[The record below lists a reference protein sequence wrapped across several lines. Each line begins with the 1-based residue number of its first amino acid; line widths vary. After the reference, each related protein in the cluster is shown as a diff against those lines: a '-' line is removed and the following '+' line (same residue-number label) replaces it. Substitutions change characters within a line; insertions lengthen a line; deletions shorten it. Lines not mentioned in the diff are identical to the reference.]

1 MQKRILL
8 LIIILYTA
16 TRAAT
21 QTLGG
26 NAVFNFLTQPN
37 TAQLSALGGVNISSM
52 GNDVGMAFHNPA
64 LLRPA
69 MHRQVNTSFNS
80 FVAGI
85 RHYSAT
91 GAYWL
96 DRPGLNLGV
105 GVQYLNY
112 GSLVQ
117 TDASGNI
124 LGNIRPNDYMVQL
137 MASKQYME
145 RFRIGVSAK
154 LIRSEYGAYRST
166 GLAADIGL
174 TYTDTAALFQAAL
187 VVKNMGVQLRAYEPG
202 KQKEELPFDV
212 QAGISKKL
220 ANAPIQFSLTAHHL
234 HRLNIQYN
242 DTAFNA
248 AEGDLRSNG
257 LQKVF
262 SHLVLSSQIDL
273 SEFVELNL
281 GYNFLRRQ
289 DLNVFGATGGL
300 NGFTCGVGV
309 LLRKL
314 QIRYATGFY
323 QQNMFHQFSLNFNFS
338 GTPL

>member
-1 MQKRILL
+1 MQKRVLL
-8 LIIILYTA
+8 LIIFIYAA
-16 TRAAT
+16 TRCT
-21 QTLGG
+21 SQTLGG

-37 TAQLSALGGVNISSM
+37 TAQLSALGGVNISSF

-64 LLRPA
+64 LLHRQ
-69 MHRQVNTSFNS
+69 MNRQVNTSFNA

-85 RHYSAT
+85 SHFTAT
-91 GAYWL
+91 TAFYL
-96 DRPGLNLGV
+96 PGPDLNLGA

-124 LGNIRPNDYMVQL
+124 LGSIRPNDYMVQV
-137 MASKQYME
+137 MVSKKYME
-145 RFRIGVSAK
+145 RFRIGATAK
-154 LIRSEYGAYRST
+154 LIRSAYGNYRST
-166 GLAADIGL
+166 GIAADIGL
-174 TYTDTAALFQAAL
+174 TYTDTAAMLQATVL
-187 VVKNMGVQLRAYEPG
+187 VKNMGTQLKAYASGGE
-202 KQKEELPFDV
+202 KEELPFDI

-220 ANAPIQFSLTAHHL
+220 ANAPVQFSLTAHNL
-234 HRLNIQYN
+234 HRLNIQYK

-248 AEGDLRSNG
+248 AEGDIRSNG

-262 SHLVLSSQIDL
+262 AHVVLSSQIYL
-273 SEFVELNL
+273 SEYAELSL

-289 DLNVFGATGGL
+289 DLNVFGASSGL
-300 NGFTCGVGV
+300 NGFTCGAGV

-314 QIRYATGFY
+314 HIRYATGFY
-323 QQNMFHQFSLNFNFS
+323 QQHMFHQFSLNFNFS